1 MLLNDTKWQAHTHT
15 HGIML
20 RVLLAFAHHL
30 KLDDLNSISCLLS
43 MRLCRHAN
51 NRKFAL
57 TGIDQQ
63 PLIVSHDSE
72 VSHDSSASD
81 RAVRRVSFYNQ
92 EHCVISGVVRSRN
105 ESQLEWRHRTSLRL
119 QTLTDLPALW
129 VLFDPLMRVY
139 IGRRRVNGVS
149 HCWWATNIWL
159 CRTGLSLQDT
169 HADPFPS
176 EGCPFHPSWEEKRK
190 FTPA

>member
-1 MLLNDTKWQAHTHT
+1 MIPNDRLTHT

-81 RAVRRVSFYNQ
+81 RAVRRVFHS
-92 EHCVISGVVRSRN
+92 IIRN
-105 ESQLEWRHRTSLRL
+105 TVLSL
-119 QTLTDLPALW
+119 
-129 VLFDPLMRVY
+129 
-139 IGRRRVNGVS
+139 
-149 HCWWATNIWL
+149 
-159 CRTGLSLQDT
+159 GLSV
-169 HADPFPS
+169 HAMS
-176 EGCPFHPSWEEKRK
+176 HSLSGGTELHCGYKL
-190 FTPA
+190 

>member
-1 MLLNDTKWQAHTHT
+1 MTGSHT

-20 RVLLAFAHHL
+20 SVLLAFAHHL

-81 RAVRRVSFYNQ
+81 RAVRRVFLFYKQ
-92 EHCVISGVVRSRN
+92 EHYVISGIVRSCN
-105 ESQLEWRHRTSLRL
+105 ESQLEWRHKTSLQL
-119 QTLTDLPALW
+119 QSMTDLPVLW
-129 VLFDPLMRVY
+129 VLFDPLVCLHREKTRQRSLTLLMSNKHMTLPHWFVPA
-139 IGRRRVNGVS
+139 GHS
-149 HCWWATNIWL
+149 HWPISLW
-159 CRTGLSLQDT
+159 GL
-169 HADPFPS
+169 PF
-176 EGCPFHPSWEEKRK
+176 
-190 FTPA
+190 